1 MFLEGTP
8 PIQTQ
13 LIQWVLF
20 DFPSINGYSIILV
33 GSLLYTCERS
43 RFRLFETFT
52 LQLASQRWKVASGLR
67 NDSFFYLFFGVL
79 VFFPKDS
86 TNSDPIDTTG
96 VSDLSSI
103 NSVSMILLG
112 SLIDMGKI
120 DFPTK

>member
-1 MFLEGTP
+1 MTVFL
-8 PIQTQ
+8 
-13 LIQWVLF
+13 LIF
-20 DFPSINGYSIILV
+20 
-33 GSLLYTCERS
+33 RS
-43 RFRLFETFT
+43 AR
-52 LQLASQRWKVASGLR
+52 V
-67 NDSFFYLFFGVL
+67 
-79 VFFPKDS
+79 FPKDS